1 MLVAHSGNLY
11 GGIETAL
18 GSLARAAR
26 GQQDVQFE
34 FALCFADTRIGSELR
49 DAGVVVH
56 DLGATRLSRP
66 WTVWRARRRLQQ
78 VIAERRVDICIT
90 PSAWAHVLFAPVAA
104 RAGVTLV
111 LWAHDMWTASG
122 WLDRRALRRR
132 PAAVIAN
139 SRYTADGLTRLFPGV
154 PMQVVY
160 CPAEPLTGAVER
172 RDALRRELQTPLD
185 AVVIVQVARL
195 EPYKGHG
202 LLIDALARLGDQ
214 PQWHC
219 WFVGGTQRPH
229 EQRYLDELQHAAAAA
244 GIAERVRFTG
254 ARTDV
259 ADVLRGADV
268 FCHPNRGPEPFGLV
282 FIEAMAAGLPVVGSA
297 LGGVTEIVTDDC
309 GRLVP
314 GGDTAALAS
323 TLRELVESPALRR
336 RLGAA
341 GPSRAREL
349 CDPADRLADL
359 TACLAAL
366 PARAAC

>member
-26 GQQDVQFE
+26 GKQDVQFE
-34 FALCFADTRIGSELR
+34 FALCFADTRIGGELR

-66 WTVWRARRRLQQ
+66 WTVWRARRRLQR
-78 VIAERRVDICIT
+78 VVAERRVDICLT

-111 LWAHDMWTASG
+111 LWAHDMWSASG

-139 SRYTADGLTRLFPGV
+139 SRYTADGLATLFPGV

-202 LLIDALARLGDQ
+202 LLIDALARLADQ

-229 EQRYLDELQHAAAAA
+229 EQLYLDELKRAAAAA
-244 GIAERVRFTG
+244 GIAERVRFVG
-254 ARTDV
+254 ARSDV
-259 ADVLRGADV
+259 ADILRGADV

-314 GGDTAALAS
+314 GGDTAALAAV
-323 TLRELVESPALRR
+323 LRELVESPAMRR

-341 GPSRAREL
+341 GPSRARAL
-349 CDPADRLADL
+349 CDPVDRVADL
-359 TACLAAL
+359 TACLATL